1 MLLKKKIRVNK
12 TNRKVKRKIIKS
24 YARENHVTFSK
35 AAKSVIFIS
44 DLHVGSI
51 WGCCS
56 SNPVIENKDQHYEPW
71 KFQLEVN
78 KILKWGVANLWKKR
92 PDVIVIVGEG
102 IDGSNRHQEGKESWT
117 TNPMDMVRDCVKLI
131 HELFEWEGKLPI
143 IYVARGSKYHVQA
156 GATDY
161 DDVLAELLG
170 AKRNS
175 PYSDT
180 RLTDDYGYLRIN
192 GVDIQ
197 YTHVVNYTK
206 NPWGKGNPLSKDAFL
221 CDLNEATRAHVYARG
236 HVHSCDEYRGF
247 LRDND
252 YQTIIFTTPCS
263 KFPDSFLKTH
273 GIGGIV
279 PDMGFTELI
288 IEGDGQVF
296 VHPLVAKPNIKI
308 HREDLDNILRGKKRK
323 APKRKRKR

>member
-1 MLLKKKIRVNK
+1 MQLTSTGFSDGGEIPLELGYKKQN
-12 TNRKVKRKIIKS
+12 
-24 YARENHVTFSK
+24 
-35 AAKSVIFIS
+35 
-44 DLHVGSI
+44 
-51 WGCCS
+51 
-56 SNPVIENKDQHYEPW
+56 EPPA
-71 KFQLEVN
+71 L
-78 KILKWGVANLWKKR
+78 
-92 PDVIVIVGEG
+92 
-102 IDGSNRHQEGKESWT
+102 S
-117 TNPMDMVRDCVKLI
+117 
-131 HELFEWEGKLPI
+131 
-143 IYVARGSKYHVQA
+143 
-156 GATDY
+156 
-161 DDVLAELLG
+161 
-170 AKRNS
+170 
-175 PYSDT
+175 
-180 RLTDDYGYLRIN
+180 IN
-192 GVDIQ
+192 GIPEGTKSLALIMDDPDAMGAVGKVWVQ
-197 YTHVVNYTK
+197 WVVWNIEPTK